1 MSFLLSR
8 EKEVDISN
16 AFLVLGSALI
26 IFLGVSL
33 IIQCLLFI
41 LGYTLTNI
49 SLFIGF
55 ILAIIVI
62 FITPEPLK
70 YSRVTRIIFAF
81 SFCVLLIVVVISVSH
96 IFDISWDG
104 RDYHQKAIVR
114 LIRGWNPIYQP
125 LTPKDLYYN
134 VWLNHYPKGAWIIF
148 SLFAQITQNIEA
160 GKSFH
165 VLLMASLFFL
175 ALSLFLRANVGFV
188 KSLLL
193 SLLITLNPVSVVQSL
208 TFYVDGLVASS
219 FTLTLV
225 IYYLALQRKIPPWL
239 FVVDLLCIFSIGMN
253 VKFTGTIYLGIIIT
267 GAMLLFYLI
276 KSANFEIIIK
286 STIMS
291 LIVAVFVVGAAP
303 YVTNTL
309 SYGNPL
315 YPTLGKSNFDMGFV
329 MGGQMP
335 SNLKN
340 LSRVEKLFVSIFSK
354 SQNIYADKIMDPLKL
369 PWTITKSELA
379 TFSVPDTRIGGWG
392 PFFGLA
398 LIISFVVCWYMVRS
412 RSAMKYYWGVTLG
425 LILVTVLINP
435 EAWWARYTP
444 QIWLIPVLTLVY
456 YFLTNIRRGKIFAN
470 ILAGVL
476 LLNVFLVLGVNLHS
490 NITSSRYMN
499 NQLQLI
505 QKKNKMIYVFFGPL
519 DATETTLNYYHIHYE
534 VVNNPEQLKRPKIL
548 SPGVYYSMKLK

>member
-1 MSFLLSR
+1 
-8 EKEVDISN
+8 
-16 AFLVLGSALI
+16 
-26 IFLGVSL
+26 
-33 IIQCLLFI
+33 
-41 LGYTLTNI
+41 
-49 SLFIGF
+49 
-55 ILAIIVI
+55 
-62 FITPEPLK
+62 
-70 YSRVTRIIFAF
+70 
-81 SFCVLLIVVVISVSH
+81 
-96 IFDISWDG
+96 
-104 RDYHQKAIVR
+104 
-114 LIRGWNPIYQP
+114 
-125 LTPKDLYYN
+125 
-134 VWLNHYPKGAWIIF
+134 
-148 SLFAQITQNIEA
+148 
-160 GKSFH
+160 
-165 VLLMASLFFL
+165 MASLFFL
-175 ALSLFLRANVGFV
+175 CLSLLLNTNIGFG
-188 KSLLL
+188 KSILL
-193 SLLITLNPVSVVQSL
+193 SLLITLNPVSVVQAL

-225 IYYLALQRKIPPWL
+225 FYCLALQHKIPRWL
-239 FVVDLLCIFSIGMN
+239 FVVDLLCIFSLGMN

-267 GAMLLFYLI
+267 GAILLIYLI
-276 KSANFEIIIK
+276 KNANFVIIFK
-286 STIMS
+286 STIIS

-335 SNLKN
+335 SNLKS
-340 LSRVEKLFVSIFSK
+340 LSRIEKLFVSIFSK
-354 SQNIYADKIMDPLKL
+354 SQNIYADNIMDPLKF

-398 LIISFVVCWYMVRS
+398 LIISFVVGWYMLRS
-412 RSAMKYYWGVTLG
+412 RSAMNYYWGVTLG

-456 YFLTNIRRGKIFAN
+456 YWLLNIKKGKIFAN

-490 NITSSRYMN
+490 NITSSRYMHR
-499 NQLQLI
+499 QLQLI
-505 QKKNKMIYVFFGPL
+505 QKKDKMIYVFFGPL
-519 DATETTLNYYHIHYE
+519 DATETTLNHYHIRYE
-534 VVNNPEQLKRPKIL
+534 VVDNPKQLRRPKIL